1 MLSSSFSLR
10 ISPEQIEKHAEVIKQ
25 AGVVCLD
32 SNLNLDTISCITK
45 LCRKYVLN
53 AVSSVCVCYA
63 TPSFGYFKKKTV
75 ATTDGETIF
84 FVHNIRLTN
93 FLAHF

>member
-53 AVSSVCVCYA
+53 AVSSVYA
-63 TPSFGYFKKKTV
+63 TPSFAYFKKKTV